1 MNAITNLRFLASA
14 TCLVLMF
21 ASAVGGQ
28 STATLSGPVLG
39 YVFNA
44 PEGKLRPLRGV
55 LGSATIGDPLPFDF
69 VITQAWTLDKSHVVV
84 STSATSELLALSLE
98 TSPLS
103 VIAISRAPSDPSQAS
118 ASVHGKAAAF
128 YYAASQRIEIVT
140 GLPGSP
146 SVSQS
151 IDLSFLR
158 GQPLTHVAVSD
169 DGTLVVYSI
178 AEADRESLYVWTPS
192 ASSRFVFSVVSVG
205 GLAIAANG
213 AAIVTDRGANEVFA
227 IPDARNAAVSHFL
240 LGERDGVSR
249 PAGVAISTNNE
260 IYIANTG
267 SANLVTLDSSGRLLR
282 TQDCNCDI
290 SGLNLLRDSVFR
302 LTDGL
307 ERAVYLLEAS
317 PSGDR
322 ILFIPALRLSQ

>member
-1 MNAITNLRFLASA
+1 MNVITKLRLLASA
-14 TCLVLMF
+14 SGLLLMV

-28 STATLSGPVLG
+28 SAATLSGPVLG
-39 YVFNA
+39 YVFSA

-69 VITQAWTLDKSHVVV
+69 AITQAWTLDKSHVVV
-84 STSATSELLALSLE
+84 STSDSPELLAISLE
-98 TSPLS
+98 TNPVSLT
-103 VIAISRAPSDPSQAS
+103 AISGAPSDPSQAA
-118 ASVHGKAAAF
+118 ASIHGKAGAF
-128 YYAASQRIEIVT
+128 YYAASQRLGIVT

-169 DGTLVVYSI
+169 DGTLLLYSI
-178 AEADRESLYVWTPS
+178 IEADRESLYVWTPS
-192 ASSRFVFSVVSVG
+192 ASSRLVLSVVSVG
-205 GLAIAANG
+205 GIAIAENG
-213 AAIVTDRGANEVFA
+213 AAIVTDSGANEVFA
-227 IPDARNAAVSHFL
+227 IPDARNSTVSQFL

-249 PAGVAISTNNE
+249 PAGVAISTNNQ

-267 SANLVTLDSSGRLLR
+267 LASLVILDSSGRLLR
-282 TQDCNCDI
+282 TQDCDCDV
-290 SGLNLLRDSVFR
+290 SSLNMLRDSVFR
-302 LTDGL
+302 LTDRL
-307 ERAVYLLEAS
+307 DRAVYLLEAS

-322 ILFIPALRLSQ
+322 ILFIPALRRSQ